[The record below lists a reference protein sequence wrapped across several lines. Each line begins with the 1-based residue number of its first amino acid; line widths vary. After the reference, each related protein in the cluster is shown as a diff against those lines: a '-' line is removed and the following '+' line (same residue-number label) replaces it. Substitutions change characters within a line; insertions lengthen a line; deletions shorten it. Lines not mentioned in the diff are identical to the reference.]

1 MDPKKSKN
9 SSPRIKVIQK
19 LYNALMNPD
28 ALIEY
33 PKSQYKK
40 FIKDVVT
47 GTLERSDLI
56 EDQIKSFLVN
66 DINLVKTDKL
76 LKIILFAA
84 IFELMF
90 KHNTPKKVIIN
101 EYLLASEHFLEKIQI
116 GYLNA
121 ILDKISKELRKDVP
135 SQRRCRR
142 FSVGPCYSNNLR
154 WNIKSFIL
162 FFNVV

>member
-1 MDPKKSKN
+1 MDPKKFNN

-19 LYNALMNPD
+19 LYNSLMNPD
-28 ALIEY
+28 STIDY
-33 PKSQYKK
+33 PKSKYKK

-47 GTLERSDLI
+47 GTLERSELI
-56 EDQIKSFLVN
+56 EETVNTYLSN
-66 DINLVKTDKL
+66 DINLTKTDRL

-90 KHNTPKKVIIN
+90 KHGTPKKVVIK

-121 ILDKISKELRKDVP
+121 ILDKIAKVLRKDE
-135 SQRRCRR
+135 
-142 FSVGPCYSNNLR
+142 
-154 WNIKSFIL
+154 
-162 FFNVV
+162 

>member
-1 MDPKKSKN
+1 MAQKKSKN

-56 EDQIKSFLVN
+56 EEQIKSFLEN

-121 ILDKISKELRKDVP
+121 ILDKISKELRKDD
-135 SQRRCRR
+135 
-142 FSVGPCYSNNLR
+142 
-154 WNIKSFIL
+154 
-162 FFNVV
+162 

>member
-1 MDPKKSKN
+1 MDQKKSKN

-19 LYNALMNPD
+19 LYNSLMNPEAEID
-28 ALIEY
+28 Y

-40 FIKDVVT
+40 FIKDVVK
-47 GTLERSDLI
+47 GTLERSELI
-56 EDQIKSFLVN
+56 EETVN
-66 DINLVKTDKL
+66 SYLSEDINLEKTDKL

-101 EYLLASEHFLEKIQI
+101 EYLIAAEYFLEKIQI

-121 ILDKISKELRKDVP
+121 ILDKLSKELRKGD
-135 SQRRCRR
+135 
-142 FSVGPCYSNNLR
+142 
-154 WNIKSFIL
+154 
-162 FFNVV
+162 

>member
-1 MDPKKSKN
+1 
-9 SSPRIKVIQK
+9 
-19 LYNALMNPD
+19 MNPD
-28 ALIEY
+28 SLIEY

-56 EDQIKSFLVN
+56 EEQIKSFLAK
-66 DINLVKTDKL
+66 DIDLAKTDKL

-84 IFELMF
+84 IFELLF
-90 KHNTPKKVIIN
+90 RHNTPKKVIIN

-121 ILDKISKELRKDVP
+121 ILDKISKELRKDE
-135 SQRRCRR
+135 
-142 FSVGPCYSNNLR
+142 
-154 WNIKSFIL
+154 
-162 FFNVV
+162 

>member
-1 MDPKKSKN
+1 MQSCLFYKMDLKKSKN

-19 LYNALMNPD
+19 LYNTLMNPD

-56 EDQIKSFLVN
+56 EDQVKSFLVN
-66 DINLVKTDKL
+66 DINLAKTDKL

-90 KHNTPKKVIIN
+90 KLNTPKKVIIK

-121 ILDKISKELRKDVP
+121 ILDKISKELRKDH
-135 SQRRCRR
+135 
-142 FSVGPCYSNNLR
+142 
-154 WNIKSFIL
+154 
-162 FFNVV
+162 

>member
-1 MDPKKSKN
+1 MSLKKSKN
-9 SSPRIKVIQK
+9 SSPRIKIIQK

-56 EDQIKSFLVN
+56 EDQINSFLAK

-84 IFELMF
+84 IYELMF

-121 ILDKISKELRKDVP
+121 ILDKISKELRKDD
-135 SQRRCRR
+135 
-142 FSVGPCYSNNLR
+142 
-154 WNIKSFIL
+154 
-162 FFNVV
+162 